1 MNKENPIIKKCLFPG
16 TFDPIT
22 KGHLDILYRALP
34 LFDEIVIGI
43 GVNSSKKPM
52 FPLEQRVAWIE
63 EIFKDKPQISVA
75 SYEGLTV
82 DFCNE
87 INARFILRGI
97 RFVSD
102 FEYEKAIAD
111 MNRMLQPQI
120 ETYFLTSSPEFA
132 TVSSTLVRDVIRNE
146 GNAKLF
152 LPKEVKW

>member
-1 MNKENPIIKKCLFPG
+1 MNKENPFIKKCLFPG

-52 FPLEQRVAWIE
+52 FPLEQRIAWIE

-82 DFCNE
+82 DFCNQ
-87 INARFILRGI
+87 IDARFILRGI

>member
-1 MNKENPIIKKCLFPG
+1 MNKENPTIKKCLFPG

-52 FPLEQRVAWIE
+52 FPLEQRIAWIE
-63 EIFKDKPQISVA
+63 EIFKDIPQISVS

-82 DFCNE
+82 DFCNQ
-87 INARFILRGI
+87 IDARFILRGI

-152 LPKEVKW
+152 LPEEVKW

>member
-52 FPLEQRVAWIE
+52 FPLEQRIAWIE